1 MVEVLLK
8 MLVEK
13 VIIEGIRAN
22 LGYKKQVWP
31 FVINAVQK
39 VAGLER
45 ALLVTKSKC

>member
-1 MVEVLLK
+1 

-13 VIIEGIRAN
+13 VITEGIRAD

-39 VAGLER
+39 VTSLER
-45 ALLVTKSKC
+45 ALLITKSKC